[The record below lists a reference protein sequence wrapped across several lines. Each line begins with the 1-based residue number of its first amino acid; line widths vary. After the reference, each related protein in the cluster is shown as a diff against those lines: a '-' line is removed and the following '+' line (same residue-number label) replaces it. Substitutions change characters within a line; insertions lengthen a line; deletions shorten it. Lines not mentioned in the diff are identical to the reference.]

1 MSSEQVNNANKGT
14 AEDCRDRGSSML
26 RSGDYAGA
34 LKMLDKSLRLFPLPG
49 VDKLR
54 DQALNGL
61 KAQQRQSSSA
71 NQNDSNRYSGNGAS
85 SGRSTTNGTSSNSNS
100 SSSTSSKAPGEGTR
114 KFTPEQEAGSK
125 KIMQL
130 SKKSHYEVLGVG
142 RNAGANEIKKAYR
155 KLQVKY
161 HPDKNSAPTAEA
173 ACKAINTAYDVLT
186 DPEKKSVYD
195 QVGHENAEQAMNNG
209 GGGGGGFPGGFGG
222 GGFGG
227 FPGGGGM
234 RFSSTGDI
242 SPEDLFN
249 LFFNGQ
255 AGGFRTQRGGG
266 GHRSSRS
273 EYFRHNDRGSR
284 GQHTH
289 SRQSSSR
296 GSGNTDEE
304 GGGKSTLFNLFQLLP
319 ILCFFLM
326 SLSSWGTETHRLPYS
341 ISKTQ
346 YHPVRIETNL
356 GGTMPGIPYYVTHD
370 LYNLRNKG
378 RLSKMDAFE
387 IEKNVGKEYWQTLQT
402 DCSKEKQRNAVSTII
417 YILTFV
423 RVLIFIRILILMVAL
438 QVSHDFI
445 DSSYL
450 GTNNFSRSIRLS
462 VFCTHHVYITAFHE
476 QESPQKR

>member
-14 AEDCRDRGSSML
+14 AEDCRDRGTSL
-26 RSGDYAGA
+26 FRSGDFAGA
-34 LKMLDKSLRLFPLPG
+34 LKMLEKSLRLFPLPG

-61 KAQQRQSSSA
+61 KAQQQQSSGGNQSA
-71 NQNDSNRYSGNGAS
+71 NKGGNS
-85 SGRSTTNGTSSNSNS
+85 SGTTSNGTTSSNAGK
-100 SSSTSSKAPGEGTR
+100 SSKAPGGGTSR

-142 RNAGANEIKKAYR
+142 RNAGGNEIKKAYR

-209 GGGGGGFPGGFGG
+209 GGGGGFPGGFGG

-255 AGGFRTQRGGG
+255 SGGFRTQHGGG
-266 GHRSSRS
+266 GGQRGSRS
-273 EYFRHNDRGSR
+273 QYFRHNNRGSR
-284 GQHTH
+284 ASNEN
-289 SRQSSSR
+289 SRPSSSR
-296 GSGNTDEE
+296 GSGNAEEE

-319 ILCFFLM
+319 ILMFFLM
-326 SLSSWGTETHRLPYS
+326 SLSSWGGETHRLPYS

-346 YHPVRIETNL
+346 YHPVRIDTNL
-356 GGTMPGIPYYVTHD
+356 GGTMPGIPYFVTHD
-370 LYNLRNKG
+370 LYNLRNRG
-378 RLSKMDAFE
+378 RLSKMDALE
-387 IEKNVGKEYWQTLQT
+387 IEKNVGKEYWQNLQT
-402 DCSKEKQRNAVSTII
+402 DCSKEKQRNAVSNHFT
-417 YILTFV
+417 
-423 RVLIFIRILILMVAL
+423 
-438 QVSHDFI
+438 
-445 DSSYL
+445 
-450 GTNNFSRSIRLS
+450 
-462 VFCTHHVYITAFHE
+462 
-476 QESPQKR
+476 